1 MAVTYRLRQ
10 FFRALTAHLTIS
22 ERILLVQQLTDGELL
37 LFERMSRHSQ
47 RHSLD
52 VYHTLARAGHTD
64 QALLKAALL
73 HDCGKVDDDGKP
85 IPLVYYGAFV
95 LLKRFAPQTYDQAAR
110 DGQGLLRP
118 FTVHAAHE
126 RRSALLAQAVGSPPE
141 VVAILHDYADGQ
153 HTPQTEALGWAD
165 GLN

>member
-1 MAVTYRLRQ
+1 MAVAYRLRQ

-22 ERILLVQQLTDGELL
+22 ERILIVQQLSDGELL

-52 VYHTLARAGHTD
+52 VYHTLVRAGHTD
-64 QALLKAALL
+64 EALLRAALL

-95 LLKRFAPQTYDQAAR
+95 MIKRFAPQQYEQAVR
-110 DGQGLLRP
+110 HGRGLLRP
-118 FTVHAAHE
+118 FAVHAVHD

-141 VVAILHDYADGQ
+141 VVAILHDYAEGRR
-153 HTPQTEALGWAD
+153 TPQTEALGWVD